1 MMAVLKTD
9 DNEGCFRSLE
19 RYAVLDT
26 EVEEP
31 F

>member
-9 DNEGCFRSLE
+9 NDEGCFRSLE
-19 RYAVLDT
+19 RYEVLDT
-26 EVEEP
+26 EVEEA